1 MICPNSARHS
11 TGTNLKMMR
20 IEKPILRI
28 GFVPLTDCAP
38 LVVAQEMGFFT
49 EEGLAVD
56 LVREGSWA
64 GIRDKVA
71 YGVFDA
77 AQMLAP
83 MPIATTLGIAGVRKP
98 TITALS
104 LDLNGNAIT
113 VSTSLYE
120 QMCEALPAM
129 VSDRKLSAKALKK
142 VIDNRV
148 KQGKDKL
155 TFGIV
160 FPTSM
165 HNYELRY
172 WMASAGIDPD
182 HDVQLIT
189 VPPPH
194 MVSFLKDK
202 KLDGYCVGEP
212 WNTVATLEKVGR
224 TVITGYEIWNNSP
237 EKVLGVNSDWADRH
251 PNTHF
256 ALIRAVLRAC
266 DWIEKQ
272 EDCKQVVDLLAQ
284 ERYVGAL
291 PSVIGL
297 TMCGKYQFELG
308 KHPELMPDFNVF
320 GRFTATFPWR
330 SHAVWFVTQMKRWGQ
345 VSADVDERM
354 IAEATYR
361 PEIYRAAASELGIN
375 FPTQDYKAEGTHAKS
390 WSLFSDDRDELTMG
404 SDVWMDGQ
412 VFDPSKPSEYLARL
426 CQASGGV
433 TSSKT

>member
-1 MICPNSARHS
+1 MTMKH
-11 TGTNLKMMR
+11 

-38 LVVAQEMGFFT
+38 LVVAQEMGFFS
-49 EEGLAVD
+49 EEGLTVD

-113 VSTSLYE
+113 VSLPLFE
-120 QMCEALPAM
+120 QMASELPEM
-129 VSDRKLSAKALKK
+129 IKDRKLSAKALKK
-142 VIDNRV
+142 VIEHRAA
-148 KQGKDKL
+148 KGLSKL

-182 HDVQLIT
+182 HDVQLIV
-189 VPPPH
+189 VPPPQ
-194 MVSFLKDK
+194 MVDFLREK

-212 WNTVATLEKVGR
+212 WNTVATLEEVGR

-272 EDCKQVVDLLAQ
+272 ADCQQVVQMLASD
-284 ERYVGAL
+284 RYVGA
-291 PSVIGL
+291 SEQIIGL

-308 KHPELMPDFNVF
+308 KAPELMPDFNVF
-320 GRFTATFPWR
+320 GRYTATFPWR
-330 SHAVWFVTQMKRWGQ
+330 SHAIWFVTQMKRWGQ
-345 VSADVDERM
+345 VPMEWDERM

-375 FPTQDYKAEGTHAKS
+375 YPTQDYKAEGTHAKA
-390 WSLFSDDRDELTMG
+390 WTLFSDDRDELAMG

-412 VFDPSKPSEYLARL
+412 VFDPSKPTEYLSRISAGR
-426 CQASGGV
+426 GGV
-433 TSSKT
+433 TSGKN

>member
-1 MICPNSARHS
+1 MICPSTPRLS
-11 TGTNLKMMR
+11 TGKKTKMIR

-49 EEGLAVD
+49 EEGLTVD

-113 VSTSLYE
+113 VSNTLFE
-120 QMCEALPAM
+120 QMSEALPQM
-129 VSDRKLSAKALKK
+129 VEDRKLSAKALKN
-142 VIDNRV
+142 VIDDR
-148 KQGKDKL
+148 KAKGKDKL

-182 HDVQLIT
+182 QDVNLIV
-189 VPPPH
+189 VPPPQ

-202 KLDGYCVGEP
+202 QLDGYCVGEP
-212 WNTVATLEKVGR
+212 WNTVATLSKVGR

-256 ALIRAVLRAC
+256 ALIRAVLKAC
-266 DWIEKQ
+266 DWIEQQ
-272 EDCKQVVDLLAQ
+272 EDCQPVVEMLAS
-284 ERYVGAL
+284 EKYVGAL
-291 PSVIGL
+291 PEIIGL

-320 GRFTATFPWR
+320 GRFAATFPWR
-330 SHAVWFVTQMKRWGQ
+330 SHAIWFVTQMKRWGQ
-345 VSADVDERM
+345 VPEDWDERM

-375 FPTQDYKAEGTHAKS
+375 FPTQDYKAEGKHDQPWT
-390 WSLFSDDRDELTMG
+390 LYSDDRDALTMG

-412 VFDPSKPSEYLARL
+412 VFDPAKPAEYLARL
-426 CQASGGV
+426 RQGRGGV
-433 TSSKT
+433 TSGKL